1 VFCLDFLL
9 AVRFM
14 DADMTNPI
22 QAVAWLYQFL
32 GNQPR
37 PRHLTLSTDELRGP
51 STDDLTRNPTMN
63 SDFDF
68 QVAPYMFTP
77 DFIKEERRLTA
88 RQPHA
93 VAVRVTRTEWRERY
107 RRDGSLKERIG
118 PVTVYE
124 RMERF

>member
-1 VFCLDFLL
+1 MNPL
-9 AVRFM
+9 AAVLSLYHYLNTDPGRPARRPLYIHWD
-14 DADMTNPI
+14 DAAD
-22 QAVAWLYQFL
+22 
-32 GNQPR
+32 
-37 PRHLTLSTDELRGP
+37 H
-51 STDDLTRNPTMN
+51 TDDLTRNPTMN

-88 RQPHA
+88 RQPRA
-93 VAVRVTRTEWRERY
+93 VAVRVTRTEWQEKY

-124 RMERF
+124 RMVRF